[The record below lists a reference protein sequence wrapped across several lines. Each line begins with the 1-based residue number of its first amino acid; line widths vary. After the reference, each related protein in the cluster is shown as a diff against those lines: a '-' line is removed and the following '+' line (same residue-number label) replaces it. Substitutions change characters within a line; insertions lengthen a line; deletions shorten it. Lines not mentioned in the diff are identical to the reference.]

1 MSESPLTV
9 ELDDVHLRW
18 MREAMHMVRTH
29 PIVSSVS
36 DLRIAPGRRGNG
48 GQGSPSWLR
57 IRSRR

>member
-1 MSESPLTV
+1 MSEDPLAV

-18 MREAMHMVRTH
+18 MREAMGMVRTH

-36 DLRIAPGRRGNG
+36 DPRIVPGRRGNDG
-48 GQGSPSWLR
+48 EGSPSWLC